1 MSTLEKVI
9 EKLHEDEK
17 KIAFWLLWEL
27 HGILMWWESE
37 VCPRELAIYNSIPSK
52 ISRSSFTAHCDKNN
66 ISEKL
71 ARNYWLVR
79 LWWWWIDQIAQ
90 SANFMFWD
98 WEGNYVDVNDVVE
111 FMNSDYRWWKREFI
125 RINLTAKIRPVV
137 EQLNNLWITYNY
149 TNKHKKI
156 ISWILNSRIIV
167 DYKNQNNDTI
177 PF

>member
-1 MSTLEKVI
+1 
-9 EKLHEDEK
+9 
-17 KIAFWLLWEL
+17 
-27 HGILMWWESE
+27 
-37 VCPRELAIYNSIPSK
+37 
-52 ISRSSFTAHCDKNN
+52 
-66 ISEKL
+66 
-71 ARNYWLVR
+71 
-79 LWWWWIDQIAQ
+79 
-90 SANFMFWD
+90 MFWD